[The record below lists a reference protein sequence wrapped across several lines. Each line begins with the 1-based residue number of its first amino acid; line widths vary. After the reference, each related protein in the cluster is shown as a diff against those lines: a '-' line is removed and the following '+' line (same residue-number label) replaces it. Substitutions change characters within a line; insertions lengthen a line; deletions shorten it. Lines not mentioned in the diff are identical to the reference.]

1 MTEPSPSGEPTAVRL
16 LFEYEGDEVRLLLQ
30 QPVDI
35 AVSGFDLPREH
46 VVGNHVEV
54 RDANEEMLSRVPIRS
69 GMDTSVEVFPED
81 PNEPITRTDVP
92 RAQGAFSVVV
102 PTTEQADHVTV
113 VRIAPGAGEVGPGES
128 GSAEAGAAEVR
139 ELGSFPLVGGAR

>member
-30 QPVDI
+30 QPVDV

-81 PNEPITRTDVP
+81 PNEPITRADVP
-92 RAQGAFSVVV
+92 RAQGAFTVVV
-102 PTTEQADHVTV
+102 PTTERADHVTV
-113 VRIAPGAGEVGPGES
+113 VRIPPTGDVALAD
-128 GSAEAGAAEVR
+128 AGATDVV
-139 ELGSFPLVGGAR
+139 ELGTFPLAGGAR